1 MNIEVIVNDYLLA
14 WYLLYGASIS
24 KEIDKFKR
32 GLYTKYRKEYNLCYK
47 DRNEIIKYG
56 KDFIPDNDIIYNA
69 VLDSTLFKSLK
80 KETVRHKMHIE
91 KIMSQSNKEIESYVN
106 GILKFPFPKT
116 VHIYIVHPR
125 LEVTEYVKDFN
136 TLVWGSEKDKYD
148 ILTIM
153 ILSITKSILYVEH
166 NDSIYN
172 ELLAAILELSII
184 NEIGDRMGNKNAYSL
199 GDTNISL
206 IRLQIYPY
214 WLMYLGYDDKE
225 AILNRMI
232 TDRIAF
238 DITKYDIDKSL
249 KKLSLKQ
256 FLEYWLQHYAWQV
269 HYPHKT
275 KLQTQRRLKW
285 ENHW

>member
-1 MNIEVIVNDYLLA
+1 MNVEVIVNDYLLA

-47 DRNEIIKYG
+47 DRNEIVKYG

-69 VLDSTLFKSLK
+69 VLESTLFKSLK
-80 KETVRHKMHIE
+80 KETARHKMHIE

-106 GILKFPFPKT
+106 SILKFPFPKT
-116 VHIYIVHPR
+116 VYIYIVHPR
-125 LEVTEYVKDFN
+125 LEVTEYVKDYN

-199 GDTNISL
+199 GDANISL

-225 AILNRMI
+225 RILNRMI
-232 TDRIAF
+232 QDRIAF

-249 KKLSLKQ
+249 KKLSLRQ
-256 FLEYWLQHYAWQV
+256 FLEYCYKNRNKILSLSNI
-269 HYPHKT
+269 
-275 KLQTQRRLKW
+275 KLIKDI
-285 ENHW
+285 EEDEIV

>member
-14 WYLLYGASIS
+14 WYLLYGASVS

-69 VLDSTLFKSLK
+69 VLDSALFKSLK

-199 GDTNISL
+199 GDSNISL

-256 FLEYWLQHYAWQV
+256 FLEYCYKNRNKILSLSNI
-269 HYPHKT
+269 
-275 KLQTQRRLKW
+275 KLIKDI
-285 ENHW
+285 EEDEIV

>member
-69 VLDSTLFKSLK
+69 VLDSALFKSLK

-256 FLEYWLQHYAWQV
+256 FLEYCYKNRNKILSLSNI
-269 HYPHKT
+269 
-275 KLQTQRRLKW
+275 KLIKDI
-285 ENHW
+285 EEEIV

>member
-69 VLDSTLFKSLK
+69 VLDSALFKSLK

-106 GILKFPFPKT
+106 SILKFPFPKT

-256 FLEYWLQHYAWQV
+256 FLEYCYKNRNKILSLSNI
-269 HYPHKT
+269 
-275 KLQTQRRLKW
+275 KLIKDI
-285 ENHW
+285 EEDEIV

>member
-69 VLDSTLFKSLK
+69 VLDSALFKSLK

-256 FLEYWLQHYAWQV
+256 FLEYCYKNRNKILSLSNI
-269 HYPHKT
+269 
-275 KLQTQRRLKW
+275 KLIKDI
-285 ENHW
+285 EEDEIV

>member
-1 MNIEVIVNDYLLA
+1 MKVEVVVNDYLLA

-69 VLDSTLFKSLK
+69 VLESALFKSLK

-106 GILKFPFPKT
+106 GILKFPFPKL

-125 LEVTEYVKDFN
+125 LEVTEYVKDYN

-153 ILSITKSILYVEH
+153 ILSITKSILFVEH

-199 GDTNISL
+199 GDANISL
-206 IRLQIYPY
+206 VRLQIYPY

-225 AILNRMI
+225 RILNRMI
-232 TDRIAF
+232 QDRIAF

-256 FLEYWLQHYAWQV
+256 FLEYCYKNRNKILSLSNI
-269 HYPHKT
+269 
-275 KLQTQRRLKW
+275 KLIKDI
-285 ENHW
+285 EEDEIV

>member
-1 MNIEVIVNDYLLA
+1 MNVEVVVNDYLLA

-32 GLYTKYRKEYNLCYK
+32 NLYTKYRKEYNLCYK

-69 VLDSTLFKSLK
+69 VLESSLFKSLK

-91 KIMSQSNKEIESYVN
+91 KIMNQSNKEIETYVN
-106 GILKFPFPKT
+106 SILKFPFPKT

-125 LEVTEYVKDFN
+125 LEVTEYIKDYN

-148 ILTIM
+148 VLTIM
-153 ILSITKSILYVEH
+153 ILSITKSILFVEH

-199 GDTNISL
+199 GDANISL
-206 IRLQIYPY
+206 VRLQIYPF

-225 AILNRMI
+225 AMLNRMI
-232 TDRIAF
+232 QDRIAF

-256 FLEYWLQHYAWQV
+256 FLEYCYKNRNKILSLSNI
-269 HYPHKT
+269 
-275 KLQTQRRLKW
+275 KLIKDI
-285 ENHW
+285 EEDEIV

>member
-1 MNIEVIVNDYLLA
+1 MNVEVVVNDYLLA

-225 AILNRMI
+225 RILNRMI
-232 TDRIAF
+232 QDRIAF

-256 FLEYWLQHYAWQV
+256 FLEYCYKNRNKILSLSNI
-269 HYPHKT
+269 
-275 KLQTQRRLKW
+275 KLIKDI
-285 ENHW
+285 EEEIV